1 MQSINFNDGRNQMFF
16 KLQVASVNM
25 MSGMKIIFMFSCRDM
40 IDLVDAA
47 NVFVNILSSSIY
59 KQ

>member
-1 MQSINFNDGRNQMFF
+1 MFF